1 MLAQNND
8 NIKEAS
14 TTVYQLSQEE
24 RIRMECEA
32 REDYHRTQRGIQKK
46 LEQSAAQIESL
57 TAEKE
62 ALTAEINKLQNWIKR
77 TGIALRIFNSFR
89 QCPPSALPPDTLP
102 QAESP
107 SRPHRTPD
115 DGWDVPHLFQF

>member
-1 MLAQNND
+1 MLARNND

-32 REDYHRTQRGIQKK
+32 REDYYRTQRGIQKK

-62 ALTAEINKLQNWIKR
+62 ALTAEINKLQN
-77 TGIALRIFNSFR
+77 
-89 QCPPSALPPDTLP
+89 
-102 QAESP
+102 
-107 SRPHRTPD
+107 
-115 DGWDVPHLFQF
+115 

>member
-32 REDYHRTQRGIQKK
+32 REDYYRTQRGIQKK

-62 ALTAEINKLQNWIKR
+62 ALTAEINKLQN
-77 TGIALRIFNSFR
+77 
-89 QCPPSALPPDTLP
+89 
-102 QAESP
+102 
-107 SRPHRTPD
+107 
-115 DGWDVPHLFQF
+115 

>member
-1 MLAQNND
+1 MLARNND

-32 REDYHRTQRGIQKK
+32 REDYYRTQRGIQKK

-62 ALTAEINKLQNWIKR
+62 ALTAEKEALTAEINKLQNWVKAH
-77 TGIALRIFNSFR
+77 GH
-89 QCPPSALPPDTLP
+89 
-102 QAESP
+102 SP
-107 SRPHRTPD
+107 EN
-115 DGWDVPHLFQF
+115 L

>member
-32 REDYHRTQRGIQKK
+32 REDYYRTQRGIQKK

-62 ALTAEINKLQNWIKR
+62 ALTAEQTSKLDKAH
-77 TGIALRIFNSFR
+77 GH
-89 QCPPSALPPDTLP
+89 
-102 QAESP
+102 SP
-107 SRPHRTPD
+107 EN
-115 DGWDVPHLFQF
+115 L

>member
-1 MLAQNND
+1 MLARNNE

-32 REDYHRTQRGIQKK
+32 REDYYRTQRGIQKK

-62 ALTAEINKLQNWIKR
+62 ALTAEINKLQNWIKAH
-77 TGIALRIFNSFR
+77 GH
-89 QCPPSALPPDTLP
+89 
-102 QAESP
+102 SP
-107 SRPHRTPD
+107 EN
-115 DGWDVPHLFQF
+115 L